1 MVMLLTEKQKIKH
14 VTWIT
19 AIGFLGS
26 AFTFVLTIFIAP
38 LPDFSSE
45 VPKISQLML
54 TMGQIGTA
62 LLIIGCVAYGIKMA
76 EEKKTIHAIGFT
88 SMSVA
93 QGILFVLYLI
103 SYNGHEKFE
112 EAYRMFSAS
121 LYLLIP
127 SMLLIAIY
135 SEFPKWLRILGAV
148 ACIPYAV
155 ENILFS
161 FTGKFDETIMMI
173 DGIGNILFNFVY
185 ICWGIYV
192 LRNLKQ
198 ELKEINSM

>member
-19 AIGFLGS
+19 AIGFIGS
-26 AFTFVLTIFIAP
+26 ALTFVLTIFVAP
-38 LPDFSSE
+38 LPDFSGE
-45 VPKISQLML
+45 LPIISPVML
-54 TMGQIGTA
+54 TLGQMGTA

-76 EEKKTIHAIGFT
+76 EERKTIHAIGFT

-135 SEFPKWLRILGAV
+135 SEFPKWLRLLGAV
-148 ACIPYAV
+148 ACIPYTI
-155 ENILFS
+155 ENIMFS

-173 DGIGNILFNFVY
+173 DGVGNMLFNFIY
-185 ICWGIYV
+185 ICWGIYI
-192 LRNLKQ
+192 LKNLKKELR
-198 ELKEINSM
+198 ELKSN